1 MFTFSFNWLNFLSTS
16 KLDYIETKK
25 ILNLQGFDIQ
35 REKKIKDDFILTI
48 EVKSNRPDCLCI
60 VGVLREIY
68 AYYEKDYKLSDPITN
83 LHSNNESFAY
93 NINVIDTDICKR
105 FSAIIIK
112 NINNKD
118 DTPDFIKKFLLSVG
132 CNTIN
137 PSVDII
143 NYITL
148 TYGQPLHI
156 YDIDKI
162 KGGLSIKKNRSNNN
176 VINTFD
182 KKTININDERS
193 IIISDD
199 KKILVL
205 AGIIGSNEARVDRST
220 KNILVECANF
230 NKETIRYSS
239 KIYKISTLSSFRY
252 ERGVNIK
259 NHRFILSHIADLFI
273 KYLHGITDENMF
285 DYYPSPGA
293 QNNIKLKYN
302 YVNKILGCK
311 LSKKT
316 IEKNLTRYNIK
327 YSENSNG
334 VLDINPPDYRLDLK
348 NEEDIIEEIARG
360 YGYHNIKPKYPKIN
374 INLNKFKKNTV
385 NEHIKKV
392 LFGLNFYEVINYSFI
407 SVDAM
412 KNLNISKDSNLYND
426 IYIKNPISKEYG
438 LMRNN
443 LIYSLIKN
451 VIFNSSKNEKN
462 LRLFEIGKIY
472 NKDPKYDTGFK
483 ENYNLG
489 LIFTGTKIPKGFNI
503 INDIKHDFYDI
514 NNYLSII
521 FFEIKCEY
529 YLVKKQLPFLK
540 ENSSFLLIHD
550 EKEIGFAGE
559 IKSNIFKKFE
569 NGKLIRDAVYYIE
582 FNSDVLMKKN
592 IKFLPLQKN
601 PFVEREYNLTSDGRI
616 TFKQISSIIKK
627 TSDLIRK
634 VSTKDIYIYKQE
646 KKDKMSILINI
657 IYFKE
662 NENIDS
668 EEIKEIEDKFLS
680 ALKKEDIKIK

>member
-472 NKDPKYDTGFK
+472 NKDPKYYRSYSEITIFD
-483 ENYNLG
+483 NLKKG
-489 LIFTGTKIPKGFNI
+489 PRSFSEMPVRNEPKSKNHR
-503 INDIKHDFYDI
+503 KR
-514 NNYLSII
+514 
-521 FFEIKCEY
+521 K
-529 YLVKKQLPFLK
+529 KKQK
-540 ENSSFLLIHD
+540 NKNNESHKY
-550 EKEIGFAGE
+550 EKNQ
-559 IKSNIFKKFE
+559 SN
-569 NGKLIRDAVYYIE
+569 
-582 FNSDVLMKKN
+582 
-592 IKFLPLQKN
+592 
-601 PFVEREYNLTSDGRI
+601 
-616 TFKQISSIIKK
+616 
-627 TSDLIRK
+627 
-634 VSTKDIYIYKQE
+634 
-646 KKDKMSILINI
+646 
-657 IYFKE
+657 
-662 NENIDS
+662 
-668 EEIKEIEDKFLS
+668 
-680 ALKKEDIKIK
+680 